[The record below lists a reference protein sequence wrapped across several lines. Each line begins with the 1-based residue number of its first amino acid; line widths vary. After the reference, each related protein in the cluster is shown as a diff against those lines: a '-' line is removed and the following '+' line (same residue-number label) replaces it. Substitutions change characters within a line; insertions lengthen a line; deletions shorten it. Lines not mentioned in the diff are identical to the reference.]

1 MVGLNRQ
8 CGRRQQ
14 PSSPVRWSPA
24 NVTAMGSLSHAADR
38 YPILRELGIEYPIF
52 GFAHDIA
59 TVAAITNA
67 GGIGVYGATR
77 RFPHEI
83 EAELAELRGM
93 VGDKPFGVDLVL
105 PDGMPEHNN
114 RADIERHIPEEHKS
128 FVDGLIDKY
137 EVPEPSGPGMRTRF
151 IRSAE
156 IEAEQLEAVMA
167 SSVDLFACGIG
178 APRAAVDRAK
188 ELNKVT
194 AALIGSPR
202 HVRRAMS
209 SGVDIIVAQG
219 AEAGAHTGTIGTFTL
234 VPQIVDAVGDIP
246 VLAAGGVAT
255 GRHIAASLAMG
266 AAGVWMG
273 TTWLTT
279 TEHAAHLHPKLMPK
293 LLAATSA
300 DTVITRS
307 ESGKTFR
314 QIRTA
319 WSDEWERH
327 DAPQP
332 LKMPYQ
338 DVLVGDLLGAIDEH
352 GVEPLLHSGAGQGIG
367 YASEVRP
374 VATVMEEL
382 VAEADG
388 AIQGLPHKNP

>member
-1 MVGLNRQ
+1 MGLLTNDLCRQ
-8 CGRRQQ
+8 F
-14 PSSPVRWSPA
+14 
-24 NVTAMGSLSHAADR
+24 
-38 YPILRELGIEYPIF
+38 GIEHPIF

-59 TVAAITNA
+59 TVAAITNS
-67 GGIGVYGATR
+67 GGLGVYGATR

-83 EAELAELRGM
+83 TEELAEIRRL
-93 VGDKPFGVDLVL
+93 VGNKPFGVDLVL
-105 PDGMPEHNN
+105 PDGMPEHNS
-114 RADIERHIPEEHKS
+114 REAIEKHIPDEHRA
-128 FVDGLIDKY
+128 FVEGIVEKY
-137 EVPEPSGPGMRTRF
+137 DVPEPSGPGMRTRF

-167 SSVDLFACGIG
+167 SDVDLFACGIG
-178 APRAAVDRAK
+178 APRPAVDRAK
-188 ELNKVT
+188 ELGKTT

-202 HVRRAMS
+202 HVRRALA
-209 SGVDIIVAQG
+209 SGVDLIVAQG

-234 VPQIVDAVGDIP
+234 VPQIVDACGDIP

-255 GRHIAASLAMG
+255 GRHVAASLALG
-266 AAGVWMG
+266 AAGVWAG
-273 TTWLTT
+273 TVWLTT
-279 TEHAAHLHPKLMPK
+279 TEHTGHMQPALVDK

-314 QIRTA
+314 QIRSA
-319 WSDEWERH
+319 WSDEWETEG
-327 DAPQP
+327 APAP

-374 VATVMEEL
+374 VAEVMAEL
-382 VAEADG
+382 VAEAE
-388 AIQGLPHKNP
+388 AATAR